1 MTAEIAI
8 LNRTAVA
15 LAADSVVTLSDGRRH
30 KTYDSAEKIFEFSRY
45 QPIALMIYNNAQFM
59 NTPLEVIIR
68 EYREKL
74 TTNTFK
80 SLVQVWPE
88 FEKYLLS
95 FKRGQEDELDHFRGM
110 VLREVKEIKSQV
122 LTYVLSSMGK
132 RSRKPRESVQDFI
145 VRQCGLRKVEAEQ
158 SPLKDFLADVK
169 PEQFREIY
177 GAAVI
182 DVAKGTKL
190 EISPD
195 IETALC
201 DMMFAVIKSNQKSAA
216 FTGLVFTGF
225 GTEELF
231 PTLSSVEIDGVYFNQ
246 FRVLA
251 TNLIDIDRRGETAA
265 IVPFAQQDMPERFM
279 QGIDGEFEAALES
292 LCLSMVGQI
301 VDQNKRAFRNGKA
314 DLIKAAVAEE
324 FRDGLDRLKKKNS
337 DDLLSVVNHLSKK
350 ELGEVAY
357 SLVEL
362 TSRKRRYSNDLE
374 TVGGPIDVAIL
385 TKNEGFIWVRR
396 KHYFDIALNPRYDPK
411 RNR

>member
-1 MTAEIAI
+1 
-8 LNRTAVA
+8 
-15 LAADSVVTLSDGRRH
+15 
-30 KTYDSAEKIFEFSRY
+30 
-45 QPIALMIYNNAQFM
+45 
-59 NTPLEVIIR
+59 
-68 EYREKL
+68 
-74 TTNTFK
+74 
-80 SLVQVWPE
+80 
-88 FEKYLLS
+88 
-95 FKRGQEDELDHFRGM
+95 
-110 VLREVKEIKSQV
+110 V

-145 VRQCGLRKVEAEQ
+145 VRQCGLRKAEAEQ

-279 QGIDGEFEAALES
+279 QGIDGEFEAALEN

-362 TSRKRRYSNDLE
+362 TSRERRYSNDLE